1 VLGSVPVEKPALPEL
16 PVDSRQSTVDRKG
29 TRPVWWEHEFVDTDI
44 LTLEDVAA
52 GQVVEGP
59 AVLESAATT
68 FAVPP
73 GRKATLDAHQ
83 IFHLEVT

>member
-1 VLGSVPVEKPALPEL
+1 M
-16 PVDSRQSTVDRKG
+16 
-29 TRPVWWEHEFVDTDI
+29 DTDI
-44 LTLEDVAA
+44 VTLEDVQA

-59 AVLESAATT
+59 AVLESPATT
-68 FAVPP
+68 FAIPP